1 MKKSN
6 TQFTR
11 RAHIDGKSSGTSE
24 SVRQAQRITRPR
36 RAHIAANN
44 KEMQA
49 LLLSLHATTVALQAA

>member
-1 MKKSN
+1 MPEIC
-6 TQFTR
+6 
-11 RAHIDGKSSGTSE
+11 IDIECFDYECLDYEAFMRG
-24 SVRQAQRITRPR
+24 AFDRPR